1 MFKRMAVIL
10 RRLVVEMHKEP
21 IATIQLVTVFML
33 VLAFFAT
40 VIGWINTPIRAEV
53 DIPLLLVGVLVIL
66 LIVIR
71 TTQGFSLSVAILI
84 VGTVVAGDRFILAI
98 TALLRGDSVRTME
111 FVTDIYGASLSKT
124 ADQPDRK
131 ELAKTIVSLI
141 QKTKKPEKA
150 TQTVEKMIELAEV
163 ERLANVVRENGAIP
177 PLKNLKKGGHEW
189 RNFVS
194 RFKDK
199 ERFMKDMDDLKHLNL
214 IEFSNKNYA
223 LANITNLGKEVAE
236 FLDRSQTTLRR
247 HLLPHGP
254 KIENIEDPSVKE
266 LVVDAP
272 STEGEFSDSS
282 TNWFRIKID
291 KEAEYVI
298 QTEPTMKM
306 SFVDTAITLYDAD
319 LSESLADNDDGDDS
333 DSSLFSKIA
342 IKLAPGVYGLEV
354 TNLVRQKAKYK
365 IHIRE
370 TKNSISPNG
379 QDKKL

>member
-1 MFKRMAVIL
+1 MAVIL

>member
-1 MFKRMAVIL
+1 
-10 RRLVVEMHKEP
+10 MHKEP